1 MSEHETARP
10 ANGQV
15 YRDNFESINWGGNR
29 PCDWEALAVEQMSK
43 YTVPCDS
50 EGKELV
56 WNPLTFGYE

>member
-1 MSEHETARP
+1 MSEHEVARP

-15 YRDNFESINWGGNR
+15 YRDNFESINWQR
-29 PCDWEALAVEQMSK
+29 PSAWLAMAIDQMSK